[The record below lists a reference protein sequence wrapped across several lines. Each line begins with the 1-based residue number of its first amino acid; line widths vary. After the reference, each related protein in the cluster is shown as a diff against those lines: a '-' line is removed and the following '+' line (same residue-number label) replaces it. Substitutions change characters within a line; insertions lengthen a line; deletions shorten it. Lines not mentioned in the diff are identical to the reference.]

1 MSYNYTVDKL
11 QTHPYLGKWTKD
23 SRCEGPKPYTMK
35 SVIQQKEKKCK
46 NNESNKT
53 HKQLMDQAVI
63 KTIDKINKEN
73 TRKIRLKQMGAQN
86 QVPLIDIR
94 KRSTT
99 TQNSRN
105 QSSDTTDKI
114 VKLKNDMQEKLGKLK
129 IASED
134 EINADRIKEKHRK
147 KVKVLKKRMKTLE
160 EVKKFATTDLTGS
173 FDYKKVGKQIT
184 SLNKAK
190 AELTKEMETQKKEG
204 QISTAELTQTKINA
218 LMMKIKF

>member
-11 QTHPYLGKWTKD
+11 QTHPYLGKWTPD

-53 HKQLMDQAVI
+53 HKQLIDQAVI
-63 KTIDKINKEN
+63 KTVDKINKEN
-73 TRKIRLKQMGAQN
+73 IRKIRLKQMGAQN

-94 KRSTT
+94 KRSTI

-114 VKLKNDMQEKLGKLK
+114 VKLKNSSILK
-129 IASED
+129 Y
-134 EINADRIKEKHRK
+134 N
-147 KVKVLKKRMKTLE
+147 LL
-160 EVKKFATTDLTGS
+160 
-173 FDYKKVGKQIT
+173 
-184 SLNKAK
+184 
-190 AELTKEMETQKKEG
+190 
-204 QISTAELTQTKINA
+204 
-218 LMMKIKF
+218 